1 MSTNNL
7 LAQTRDRYADA
18 VARGQT
24 TVAQSIIDDAITQG
38 ATPADIYLSVLAPAQ
53 VKLGEMWHR
62 GEINIAQE
70 HLATAITMQ
79 MMDRQ
84 RQAAKPR
91 TPLGL
96 RALITPVKDDQHFVG
111 ARMIADL
118 LIMDGWD
125 VDFFWNAT
133 PDKDLA
139 EYIQLRRIDLLA
151 ISVTMPEFLP
161 NVAET
166 TDTIRKLDPSRPK
179 ILLGGSAL
187 THADFDLNDLG
198 VDAIVT
204 DVAHAAQQARQLV
217 GHINTKPS
225 LDQQLAAIG
234 QNIRTAR
241 NHRKLTQQ
249 QLADASDLDRTYISL
264 VEHGKQNLT
273 IAAILKIAQALNI
286 PINDLINP

>member
-1 MSTNNL
+1 MSRNNL

-24 TVAQSIIDDAITQG
+24 TVAQSIIDDAIAQG
-38 ATPADIYLSVLAPAQ
+38 ATPAEIYLSVLAPAQ
-53 VKLGEMWHR
+53 VKLGDMWHR

-96 RALITPVKDDQHFVG
+96 RALVTPVKDDQHFVG

-151 ISVTMPEFLP
+151 ISATMSEFLP

-179 ILLGGSAL
+179 ILLGGSAI
-187 THADFDLNDLG
+187 THADFDPNNLG

-273 IAAILKIAQALNI
+273 IAAILKIAQALDI
-286 PINDLINP
+286 PITDLINP